1 MPSFSTQV
9 SHPHDQQTAVVKLKG
24 LMDAM
29 HAKYKDVASEVQ
41 GTWADNVLTF
51 TDPDRDLVRTLG
63 LGQLPALVHIRQ
75 NRQIE
80 GTAEGWQPLEWRQLT
95 TRVATERH
103 WTHPVIPVGNDPLAF
118 AGSPALG

>member
-41 GTWADNVLTF
+41 GTWADNVLNFSLKVMGF
-51 TDPDRDLVRTLG
+51 TVQGKVTVED
-63 LGQLPALVHIRQ
+63 QLANV
-75 NRQIE
+75 E
-80 GTAEGWQPLEWRQLT
+80 GKL
-95 TRVATERH
+95 
-103 WTHPVIPVGNDPLAF
+103 PLAATMF
-118 AGSPALG
+118 RGRIEESIKSEMEKELAT